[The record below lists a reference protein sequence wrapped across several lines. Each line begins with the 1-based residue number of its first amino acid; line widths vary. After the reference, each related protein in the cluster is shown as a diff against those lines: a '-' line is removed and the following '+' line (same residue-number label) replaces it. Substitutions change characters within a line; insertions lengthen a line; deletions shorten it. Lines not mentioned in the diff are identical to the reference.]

1 MRPVK
6 RTIAASRLI
15 LGGTSSSST
24 DREGE
29 QRADVL
35 AVRFLQAEH
44 DLEDGQG
51 CPRFHVVGGDV
62 EPVPPVRNSHL
73 RGTGPSFCAC
83 PTKFPAV
90 ARVQSKGRPAGPGV
104 TGAIPERTCSSGTQ
118 RETLCEAGHGPPAP
132 VPRATR
138 WSPGG
143 PGRGDNGSPAAPRRS
158 RAGRAA
164 STLGEAA
171 CGSSRPGRRTGGNN
185 EGFTSAA
192 GHHRRGASHR
202 PGAAAAGSAA
212 GVIHHTRALHQ
223 VPDRT

>member
-24 DREGE
+24 DRKGE

-62 EPVPPVRNSHL
+62 EPVPPVRNGHL

-90 ARVQSKGRPAGPGV
+90 ARVQSKGKSGVLQPIMPLDLPVKVRPWELTV
-104 TGAIPERTCSSGTQ
+104 Y
-118 RETLCEAGHGPPAP
+118 
-132 VPRATR
+132 PR
-138 WSPGG
+138 SHI
-143 PGRGDNGSPAAPRRS
+143 RR
-158 RAGRAA
+158 
-164 STLGEAA
+164 
-171 CGSSRPGRRTGGNN
+171 
-185 EGFTSAA
+185 
-192 GHHRRGASHR
+192 
-202 PGAAAAGSAA
+202 
-212 GVIHHTRALHQ
+212 
-223 VPDRT
+223 